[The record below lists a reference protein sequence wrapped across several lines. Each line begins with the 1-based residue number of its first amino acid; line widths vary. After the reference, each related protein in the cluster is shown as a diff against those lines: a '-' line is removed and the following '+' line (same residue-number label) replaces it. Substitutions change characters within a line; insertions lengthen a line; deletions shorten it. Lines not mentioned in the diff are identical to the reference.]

1 MERSAATPK
10 ANWILRVLLAA
21 VSVSLGAWIS
31 MSVLHAFLSTP
42 DQIKL
47 VNYDEYVAIP
57 LDFVKEDV
65 ERFFQM
71 GVLVLGSLWA
81 LAVVD
86 KDQRLKLVDW
96 PELVMFVIGTGLFVF
111 SLYFLQQY
119 DDIVKQAVW
128 DARTLPGDAGQK
140 LFPDILESPY
150 FRLHYEVVVRCF
162 YSGLFVSGLTAFS
175 LCRLK

>member
-1 MERSAATPK
+1 MENPPTQK
-10 ANWILRVLLAA
+10 ANRTLRILLAIF
-21 VSVSLGAWIS
+21 SVSLGIWIS
-31 MSVLHAFLSTP
+31 ISVFHAFRSTP

-47 VNYDEYVAIP
+47 VNYDEYVAKA
-57 LDFVKEDV
+57 LDFVKQDV

-86 KDQRLKLVDW
+86 KDQRLKVVDR

-119 DDIVKQAVW
+119 DDVVKRAVW
-128 DARTLPGDAGQK
+128 DARTLPGQAGQK

-162 YSGLFVSGLTAFS
+162 YSGLVVSGLTALS
-175 LCRLK
+175 LCRLR

>member
-1 MERSAATPK
+1 MANAPTSKAYWIARILLATVS
-10 ANWILRVLLAA
+10 VLLG
-21 VSVSLGAWIS
+21 VWIS
-31 MSVLHAFLSTP
+31 ISVLHAFLSTP

-47 VNYDEYVAIP
+47 VNYDEYVAKA
-57 LDFVKEDV
+57 LDFVKQDV

-86 KDQRLKLVDW
+86 KDHRLRLVDR

-128 DARTLPGDAGQK
+128 DARTLPGEAGQK

-150 FRLHYEVVVRCF
+150 LRFHYEVVVRCF
-162 YSGLFVSGLTAFS
+162 YSGLFVSGFTAFS
-175 LCRLK
+175 LCRLR